1 MSEELIT
8 VTGMSVA
15 IGMPIAPKS
24 GVPAHTVASLC
35 ETIQKCTELGVK
47 CDRIFEISGVIQ
59 MGRDG
64 VLDAFLKGDSQK
76 LFWIDS
82 DMVWTPDDFLRML
95 AMSTRVDVVGAAYPA
110 KVEGPTTFYADFA
123 ADRRVGPFGL
133 QEIRGL
139 GLGFTIMDRAV
150 CEKLASGAPRV
161 KDSLNGREQAAV
173 FRVDIFNG
181 ERRTEDMAFFADIRD
196 AGYTVWMDPSIEL
209 GHIGDKVWR
218 GKIANAFQ
226 QKKDD

>member
-8 VTGMSVA
+8 VSGLSVA

-24 GVPAHTVASLC
+24 GVPPHTFASAC
-35 ETIQKCTELGVK
+35 ETIKKATLLGVDIGFVYEV
-47 CDRIFEISGVIQ
+47 CGVIQ

-64 VLDAFLKGDSQK
+64 VLDAFLKGDCQK

-82 DMVWTPDDFLRML
+82 DMVWTPDDFLKLL
-95 AMSTRVDVVGAAYPA
+95 AMSTKVDVVGCAYPA

-123 ADRRVGPFGL
+123 ANRQVGPYGL
-133 QEIRGL
+133 QEVRGL
-139 GLGFTIMDRAV
+139 GLGFTIMDRSV
-150 CEKLASGAPRV
+150 CENLASKAPRV

-196 AGYTVWMDPSIEL
+196 AGYTVWMDPEIEL

-226 QKKDD
+226 KKDD